1 MYHLIYIIRK
11 KTFGKK
17 SNKEK
22 EFCLTKNSTK
32 LKPHSRFKNILKQF
46 FVSCPLP

>member
-22 EFCLTKNSTK
+22 EFCLTKNSPK
-32 LKPHSRFKNILKQF
+32 LKPHSSLKT
-46 FVSCPLP
+46 S